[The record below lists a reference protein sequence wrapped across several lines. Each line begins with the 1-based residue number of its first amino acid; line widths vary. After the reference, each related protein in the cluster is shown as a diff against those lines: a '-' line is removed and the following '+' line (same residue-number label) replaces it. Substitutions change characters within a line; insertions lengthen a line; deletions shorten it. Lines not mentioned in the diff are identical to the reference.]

1 MGSSSHS
8 QIGGP
13 VADAHAR
20 AERIPTVAR
29 DVTSTQKRA
38 RADARADDD
47 RLMAALGEGEIEALE
62 GLYDRY
68 SILVYSVALRILR
81 DQILAEDVTQ
91 EVFLRLWRRPQS
103 YDPARGRFVSWL
115 MSITRNR
122 AIDEQRRVSRRLRLE
137 GTGGDAT
144 ETVQTVDRLDDPE
157 LAAAIGD
164 DRAAVRAAMKTLSP
178 PQRRVIELAYFAGL
192 SQTEIAALTS
202 TPLGTVKTRV
212 RLAMSKL
219 RVALHDI
226 RPLPHLD
233 RPSPDGQPTQ
243 DRT

>member
-1 MGSSSHS
+1 MAEA
-8 QIGGP
+8 Q
-13 VADAHAR
+13 AR
-20 AERIPTVAR
+20 AVRISAAAPG
-29 DVTSTQKRA
+29 VTSTQERT
-38 RADARADDD
+38 REDARADDD
-47 RLMAALGEGEIEALE
+47 RLMAALGDGTIEALE
-62 GLYDRY
+62 RLYGRY

-81 DQILAEDVTQ
+81 DRVLAEDVTQ

-122 AIDEQRRVSRRLRLE
+122 ALDEQRRVSRRLRLE
-137 GTGGDAT
+137 QTGEEATDA
-144 ETVQTVDRLDDPE
+144 VPTVDRFDDPE

-164 DRAAVRAAMKTLSP
+164 ERAAVRAAMETLPP
-178 PQRRVIELAYFAGL
+178 PQRRVIELAYFSGL
-192 SQTEIAALTS
+192 TQTEIAALTS

-219 RVALHDI
+219 RVALHEI

-233 RPSPDGQPTQ
+233 RPPEGSPPPEG
-243 DRT
+243 RA

>member
-1 MGSSSHS
+1 MEASSHS

-29 DVTSTQKRA
+29 DVTSTQERT
-38 RADARADDD
+38 REDARAVDD

-81 DQILAEDVTQ
+81 DQVLAEDVTQ

-115 MSITRNR
+115 MSITAQPRDRR
-122 AIDEQRRVSRRLRLE
+122 AAPRLASAPPRGDGRRCDGHRSDRRPARRSRA
-137 GTGGDAT
+137 GGR
-144 ETVQTVDRLDDPE
+144 DRRRSSSRARRHEDPP
-157 LAAAIGD
+157 AAAAPR
-164 DRAAVRAAMKTLSP
+164 DRAGLLRRPHADGDRRAH
-178 PQRRVIELAYFAGL
+178 IH
-192 SQTEIAALTS
+192 AARHRQDARQARHEQA
-202 TPLGTVKTRV
+202 PHRAP
-212 RLAMSKL
+212 R
-219 RVALHDI
+219 HP
-226 RPLPHLD
+226 PLPHLD
-233 RPSPDGQPTQ
+233 PPAGDGQPSQ
-243 DRT
+243 DRA

>member
-1 MGSSSHS
+1 M
-8 QIGGP
+8 
-13 VADAHAR
+13 ADAHAR
-20 AERIPTVAR
+20 AERIPAAAR
-29 DVTSTQKRA
+29 DVTPTQEHA
-38 RADARADDD
+38 REDARAADD

-62 GLYDRY
+62 QLYDRY
-68 SILVYSVALRILR
+68 STLVYSVALRILR
-81 DQILAEDVTQ
+81 DQVLAEDVTQ

-122 AIDEQRRVSRRLRLE
+122 TIDEQRRISRRLRLE
-137 GTGGDAT
+137 DAGDTAT
-144 ETVQTVDRLDDPE
+144 DAIPTADRLDDPE

-164 DRAAVRAAMKTLSP
+164 ERAAVRAAMQTLPP

-192 SQTEIAALTS
+192 TQTEIAALTS

-226 RPLPHLD
+226 RPQPHRD
-233 RPSPDGQPTQ
+233 PPPPDGRPPQG
-243 DRT
+243 RR